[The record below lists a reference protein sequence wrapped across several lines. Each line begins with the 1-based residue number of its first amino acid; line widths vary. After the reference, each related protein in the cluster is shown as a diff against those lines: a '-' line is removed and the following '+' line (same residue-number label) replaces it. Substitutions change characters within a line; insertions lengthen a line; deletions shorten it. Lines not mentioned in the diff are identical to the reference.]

1 MTTATKTRTISQER
15 KAIAK
20 DYINAA
26 ARGIYLAR
34 LYETDGSPKMMER
47 AEQAKAKVRRNT
59 WNAASIMKCSY
70 DEAFEMVSARYRERF
85 L

>member
-1 MTTATKTRTISQER
+1 MRTIKEEN

-34 LYETDGSPKMMER
+34 LYEMDGSAKMMER
-47 AEQAKAKVRRNT
+47 AEKAKSKVRHNT
-59 WNAASIMKCSY
+59 LNAASIMKCRY
-70 DEAFEMVSARYRERF
+70 DEAFEIVSERYREKF

>member
-1 MTTATKTRTISQER
+1 MTTATKTRTIKQEN

-47 AEQAKAKVRRNT
+47 AKQTRDKVRHNT
-59 WNAASIMKCSY
+59 LHAASIMKCRY
-70 DEAFEMVSARYRERF
+70 DEAFEMVSERYREQF

>member
-1 MTTATKTRTISQER
+1 MTTATKTRTISQEN

-26 ARGIYLAR
+26 ARGVYLAS
-34 LYETDGSPKMMER
+34 LYERDGNPKMMRR
-47 AEQAKAKVRRNT
+47 AEDTRAKVKLNV

-70 DEAFEMVSARYRERF
+70 DEAYQMVGERYRERF